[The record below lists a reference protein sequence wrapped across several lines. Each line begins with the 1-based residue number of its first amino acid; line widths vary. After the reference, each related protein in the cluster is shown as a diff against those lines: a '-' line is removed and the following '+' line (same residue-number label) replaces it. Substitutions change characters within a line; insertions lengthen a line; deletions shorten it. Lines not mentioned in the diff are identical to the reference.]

1 LEPAVPR
8 GSGPLGSIP
17 CYCDVTDGN
26 GSSREISA
34 PRSSFGG
41 FEQCDLEP
49 QVNF

>member
-1 LEPAVPR
+1 MRVVL
-8 GSGPLGSIP
+8 GPLGSIA